1 MIRQMDGM
9 KESIIKGGRIDTTLF
24 MEPADFVKA
33 MQQIMNPEN
42 DNDR

>member
-24 MEPADFVKA
+24 MEPADFLIMKN
-33 MQQIMNPEN
+33 QQEMLTSLN
-42 DNDR
+42 